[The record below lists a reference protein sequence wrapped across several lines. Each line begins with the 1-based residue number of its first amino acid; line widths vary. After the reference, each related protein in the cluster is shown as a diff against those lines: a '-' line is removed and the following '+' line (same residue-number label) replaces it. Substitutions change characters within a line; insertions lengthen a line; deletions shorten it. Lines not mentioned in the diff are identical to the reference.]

1 MLREKTKL
9 TKKLEK
15 FFKKTRCFNVFGINF
30 TSFSLQP
37 ICTLNIFSE
46 KSIRLFQIG

>member
-1 MLREKTKL
+1 MLREKTAL

-15 FFKKTRCFNVFGINF
+15 FSKKPDVLMFFGINF

-37 ICTLNIFSE
+37 FVL
-46 KSIRLFQIG
+46 